1 MSWSSAWMRM
11 MLGRCARR
19 RLLGDHL
26 AVLGVTGQEELLA
39 LGDTGLGLLDLA
51 LAGQVDGSMK
61 QLRAEPT
68 LAMISKHAISIL
80 FMSSMLLLALRGIG
94 CRILGLLR
102 EAGLGLVIQ
111 GGRPMLLD
119 VGFHIAQAVLDLALG
134 KGAVQRAHELA
145 VQVVEA
151 LSPA

>member
-1 MSWSSAWMRM
+1 
-11 MLGRCARR
+11 
-19 RLLGDHL
+19 
-26 AVLGVTGQEELLA
+26 
-39 LGDTGLGLLDLA
+39 
-51 LAGQVDGSMK
+51 MK

-111 GGRPMLLD
+111 GGRPML
-119 VGFHIAQAVLDLALG
+119 F
-134 KGAVQRAHELA
+134 
-145 VQVVEA
+145 
-151 LSPA
+151 